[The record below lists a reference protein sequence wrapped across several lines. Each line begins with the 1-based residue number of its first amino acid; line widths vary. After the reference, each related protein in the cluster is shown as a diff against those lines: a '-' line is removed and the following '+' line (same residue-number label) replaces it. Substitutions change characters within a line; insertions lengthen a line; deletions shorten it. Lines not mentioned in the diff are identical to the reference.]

1 MALVRRRGY
10 LDFYEELRRL
20 LDQVPDDAYTTVL
33 ELSQAMGDPASASA
47 IRDSL
52 LRHDFRRYADKV
64 NKGSHPFALFQTVKP
79 LLRLA
84 EKQAELAKLVVEED
98 VPGDWEKV
106 AGVDAA
112 YVGDQ
117 VYAACVIL
125 NQSGRVVSEG
135 SAEFEACFPYV
146 PGYFYFREGPAL
158 AAAVRGLD
166 FDILMVNAH
175 GAAHPRRLGLA
186 SQLGLELGKPTL
198 GVSTGLLVGEV
209 RRRREGIS
217 DVFLDGSLVG
227 VRLDG
232 RPPLIVSVG
241 HMVSLGSAASIVEA
255 FWSGVGLPR
264 PLALAHE
271 RARKQR

>member
-1 MALVRRRGY
+1 MY

-20 LDQVPDDAYTTVL
+20 LDQVPDDAYTTAL
-33 ELSQAMGDPASASA
+33 ELSRAMGDPASAQA

-52 LRHDFRRYADKV
+52 PRPDFRRYADKV
-64 NKGSHPFALFQTVKP
+64 SEGSHPFASFKTVKP

-84 EKQAELAKLVVEED
+84 EKQAELAKLVAEED
-98 VPGDWEKV
+98 VIGDWEKV

-112 YVGDQ
+112 YVGDHA
-117 VYAACVIL
+117 YAACVVVD
-125 NQSGRVVSEG
+125 QSGRVVSEG
-135 SAEFEACFPYV
+135 SAEYETCFPYV

-166 FDILMVNAH
+166 FEILMVNAH
-175 GAAHPRRLGLA
+175 GVAHPRRLGLA
-186 SQLGLELGKPTL
+186 SQLGLELSKPTL
-198 GVSTGLLVGEV
+198 GVSTGLLIGEV
-209 RRRREGIS
+209 RRRREGVS

-227 VRLDG
+227 ARLDG
-232 RPPLIVSVG
+232 KPPLIISVG
-241 HMVSLGSAASIVEA
+241 HMVSLGNAVGIVEA

-271 RARKQR
+271 RARRQR

>member
-1 MALVRRRGY
+1 
-10 LDFYEELRRL
+10 
-20 LDQVPDDAYTTVL
+20 
-33 ELSQAMGDPASASA
+33 MGDPASTPA

-52 LRHDFRRYADKV
+52 LRPDFRRYADKV
-64 NKGSHPFALFQTVKP
+64 SERSHPFASFQTDKP

-84 EKQAELAKLVVEED
+84 EKQVELAKLVVEED
-98 VPGDWEKV
+98 VLRDWEKV
-106 AGVDAA
+106 AGADAA
-112 YVGDQ
+112 YVGDHA
-117 VYAACVIL
+117 YAACVVVDR
-125 NQSGRVVSEG
+125 SGRVVSEG
-135 SAEFEACFPYV
+135 SVDFEVCFPYV

-166 FDILMVNAH
+166 FDVIMVNAH
-175 GAAHPRRLGLA
+175 GVAHPRRLGLA
-186 SQLGLELGKPTL
+186 SQLGLGLGKPTL
-198 GVSTGLLVGEV
+198 GVSTGLLIGEV
-209 RRRREGIS
+209 MRSRGGIS

-227 VRLDG
+227 ARLEG

-241 HMVSLGSAASIVEA
+241 HMVSLGSAVSIIEA